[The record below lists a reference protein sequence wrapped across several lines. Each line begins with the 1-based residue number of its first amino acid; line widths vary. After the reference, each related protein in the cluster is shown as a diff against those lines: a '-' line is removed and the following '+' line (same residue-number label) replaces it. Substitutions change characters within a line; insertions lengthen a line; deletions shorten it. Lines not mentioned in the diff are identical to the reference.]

1 MFRRLLVPGV
11 LLLAALSAARAELE
25 PIKPIDRLLPPKGIA
40 LQPAQE
46 QNLRQQ
52 LQTLTQRTAKAQAK
66 VAGSPWEKLL
76 PDVQIFPKALELALE
91 FGEFYSEKDP
101 QQVPAVVKLA
111 EDRITSLMQG
121 QAPWKQQ
128 RGLLVRGYRS
138 AIDSSVQ
145 PLGLHIPEGLDLSKP
160 APLYVFLHG
169 RNEKG
174 TDLHFIL
181 EHLSKPGPV
190 APPDA
195 ITLYPFGRQ
204 CIGYKSAA
212 GADVLEAIDFV
223 RSQYPVDADRIV
235 LMGFSMGGGGT
246 WRLGSHYADRFVA
259 IAPGA
264 GFAET
269 ARFNKLTP
277 EQYPVWYERKLWALH
292 DAPHYVGN
300 LLNTPVIA
308 YSGEIDKQK
317 LAADIMTEEYRK
329 QGKTLTHIVGPQTAH
344 KYHPD
349 SLKEILRQIS
359 EHVAKGRNT
368 DPDHVTLQTPTLRFG
383 RMHWLEALRL
393 DEHWTDA
400 AAQADREAGVLR
412 ITSSNIAALRVHSL
426 PAGIGQVQINGQML
440 TRPAGAKAPVLLVR
454 DGKGQWALEAES
466 EHGTLGKSLRTGLQK
481 SPGLQGPIDDAFVEP
496 FLVVLP
502 SGKSENPLV
511 QRWVDFETKHF
522 EQRWRAL
529 FRGQLRT
536 KLDRDLT
543 ASDIEQ
549 YHLVLFG
556 DTASNK
562 VIARLSEQLPV
573 KWTGQS
579 LQLRGDAQSYDASTH
594 LPVLIHPNP
603 LMPNRY
609 IVLNSGP
616 TFREQHDRSNTLQN
630 PKLGDWAV
638 IDLRQAP
645 DGLTPGRVA
654 AAGLFDEHWQY
665 KPAPVDAVAPDASNP
680 HPQPR

>member
-1 MFRRLLVPGV
+1 MIRRLLVPGV

-25 PIKPIDRLLPPKGIA
+25 PIKPIDRLLPPKGVT

-46 QNLRQQ
+46 QELRKQ
-52 LQTLTQRTAKAQAK
+52 LEDLKQRTAQAQAK
-66 VAGSPWEKLL
+66 VAGSDLEKLL

-111 EDRITSLMQG
+111 DDRLAALLEG
-121 QAPWKQQ
+121 KAPWKDQ

-138 AIDSSVQ
+138 AVDRSVQ
-145 PLGLHIPEGLDLSKP
+145 PLGLYIPEKLDVSKP
-160 APLYVFLHG
+160 VPLYVFLHG

-181 EHLSKPGPV
+181 ERMSKPGQI

-204 CIGYKSAA
+204 CIGYKSAG

-223 RSQYPVDADRIV
+223 RSQYSIDPDRIV

-259 IAPGA
+259 LAPGA

-277 EQYPVWYERKLWALH
+277 EQYPVWYERRLWALH

-308 YSGEIDKQK
+308 YSGELDKQK
-317 LAADIMTEEYRK
+317 LAADIMAEEYQKR
-329 QGKTLTHIVGPQTAH
+329 GRTLTHIVGPQTAH

-349 SLKEILRQIS
+349 SLKEILRQLA

-368 DPDHVTLQTPTLRFG
+368 DPDQMTLQTPTLRFG

-393 DEHWTDA
+393 DEHWIDA
-400 AAQADREAGVLR
+400 HAQANREAGVLR

-426 PAGIGQVQINGQML
+426 PAGIGRVEINGQAL
-440 TRPAGAKAPVLLVR
+440 TRPAGVAAPVLLVR
-454 DGKGQWALEAES
+454 DGKGQWALEAEAAD
-466 EHGTLGKSLRTGLQK
+466 GPLGKSLRTGLQK
-481 SPGLQGPIDDAFVEP
+481 SPALQGPIDDAFAEP

-502 SGKSENPLV
+502 SGRSENPLV
-511 QRWVDFETKHF
+511 QRWVEFEIQHL

-529 FRGQLRT
+529 FRGQLPS

-549 YHLVLFG
+549 HHLVLFG
-556 DTASNK
+556 DPASNRF
-562 VIARLSEQLPV
+562 IARLGKQLPV
-573 KWTGQS
+573 QWTAAH
-579 LQLRGDAQSYDASTH
+579 LQLQRSVLYDARSH
-594 LPVLIHPNP
+594 VPVLIYPNP
-603 LMPNRY
+603 LMPGKY

-638 IDLRQAP
+638 IDLSQPP

-654 AAGLFDEHWQY
+654 AAGLFDEHW
-665 KPAPVDAVAPDASNP
+665 
-680 HPQPR
+680 R